1 MKIFKF
7 LYCNLVIIIICL
19 LNFVI
24 YVIVWKGV
32 CYKDVVSFY
41 IGEFY
46 IYEFILSYI
55 LKIWYLDS
63 LIKIRNVV

>member
-32 CYKDVVSFY
+32 CYKGVVSFY

-55 LKIWYLDS
+55 LKIWYLVS

>member
-7 LYCNLVIIIICL
+7 LYGNLVIIIICL

-32 CYKDVVSFY
+32 CYKGVVSFY

-55 LKIWYLDS
+55 LKIW
-63 LIKIRNVV
+63 